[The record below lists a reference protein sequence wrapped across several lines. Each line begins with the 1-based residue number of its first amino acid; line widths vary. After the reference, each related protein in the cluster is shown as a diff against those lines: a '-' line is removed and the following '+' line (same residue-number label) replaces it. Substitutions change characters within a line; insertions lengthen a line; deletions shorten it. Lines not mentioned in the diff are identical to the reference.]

1 MTSSNSIDKEISN
14 RIAKASASYGRLHKR
29 VWSDRGLT
37 VETKCAVYRAV
48 VLTALLYGC
57 ESWTLY
63 RRHVKSLEQFHQR
76 CLRRIMN
83 IKWYNRVSNI
93 KVLNKVKMPSID
105 ALLLQSQLRWSGH
118 LVRMGDDRIPKQLF
132 YCELAEGHRQRGRPK
147 LRFKDTLR
155 QSLQKANIDSTHW
168 ETKAG
173 NRSGWRRVVRSGA
186 KAYEK
191 TRQHDQVKKREIT
204 KSRALTAEPLRWKS
218 IGTETERQRNGS
230 GTVQI
235 APIEKTMS
243 ESISTERQ
251 RDGTGS
257 SAVPQPHFFNRTQE
271 RFCRCRRGTADKNV
285 GQAWVWSQHSRENAM
300 LNCGYFQ
307 FQDNADVSRQ
317 GDY

>member
-1 MTSSNSIDKEISN
+1 MGKPSNVECFTYLGSKMTSSNSLDKEISN

-83 IKWYNRVSNI
+83 IKWYNRVSNV

-204 KSRALTAEPLRWKS
+204 KSRALTAEPLVS
-218 IGTETERQRNGS
+218 C
-230 GTVQI
+230 
-235 APIEKTMS
+235 P
-243 ESISTERQ
+243 
-251 RDGTGS
+251 
-257 SAVPQPHFFNRTQE
+257 
-271 RFCRCRRGTADKNV
+271 
-285 GQAWVWSQHSRENAM
+285 
-300 LNCGYFQ
+300 LCGRLC
-307 FQDNADVSRQ
+307 VSDFGLRSHKRVHNKC
-317 GDY
+317 